1 MDIGT
6 ITFGTLLSDPYT
18 GHRVSQAERLD
29 EVVRAAVLAE
39 RLGFSWFTVGEHH
52 FGERDV
58 ISAPPVV
65 LAAIAARTSTIT
77 LATGTTLVANRDP
90 VLVAED
96 YATLDLLSHGRLQLI
111 AGASFFPDPYTVF
124 AQPPESKA
132 DRKRENLE
140 LLLRLW
146 SEEEPEVTW
155 EGAFRPPLDA
165 VRVQPRLHQ
174 DRPPIWVSGGSRP
187 ESVHL
192 AVESALPMVF
202 GTTARPPETHAPMF
216 RLYREL
222 WERAGRPADQA
233 RTGAASHVFVADTTA
248 EAREQ
253 WREYYGN
260 YFRGAKL
267 PAGARPFAF
276 DFDDLVGPGSAI
288 CGSPAE
294 VVDKL
299 GRLHDLWGHDLHLL
313 SIDIGGIP
321 HGKVARAMELV
332 AAEVIPQV
340 AGLGADRPT
349 GGTVGG
355 RPPAPSALAA
365 AAAEPVGGKA

>member
-6 ITFGTLLSDPYT
+6 ITFGTLLSDPFT

-29 EVVRAAVLAE
+29 EVVRGAVLAE

-65 LAAIAARTSTIT
+65 LAALAARTSTIT

-96 YATLDLLSHGRLQLI
+96 YATVDLLSRGRLQLI
-111 AGASFFPDPYTVF
+111 AGASFFPDPYAVF

-146 SEEEPEVTW
+146 SEDEHEVTW
-155 EGAFRPPLDA
+155 QGEFRPPLDQ

-174 DRPPIWVSGGSRP
+174 ARPPVWVSGGSRP

-192 AVESALPMVF
+192 AVESGLPMVF

-222 WERAGRPADQA
+222 WARAGRPAGQA

-248 EAREQ
+248 EARDQ

-267 PAGARPFAF
+267 PVGARPFTF

-299 GRLHDLWGHDLHLL
+299 GRLHELWGHDLHLL

-321 HGKVARAMELV
+321 EGKVARAMELV
-332 AAEVIPQV
+332 AADVIPQV
-340 AGLGADRPT
+340 AGLGADSPT
-349 GGTVGG
+349 GGTAGG
-355 RPPAPSALAA
+355 RPAGPATVPS
-365 AAAEPVGGKA
+365 AEPVGGRA